1 MKYLLILFRAG
12 RTAGDSRTGECE
24 VEQVRPQNLHH
35 QPAGGPGG
43 GGCSVQ
49 AESSIAGIHH
59 RGQFMHCQIANGHS
73 SFVFHDFKHILII
86 DMIGIILCVLVICNK
101 SSRHI

>member
-1 MKYLLILFRAG
+1 MIYLLILFSAG

-43 GGCSVQ
+43 GGRSVQ
-49 AESSIAGIHH
+49 AESGTAGIHH
-59 RGQFMHCQIANGHS
+59 RGQFMHCQIVIHHLC
-73 SFVFHDFKHILII
+73 FMILNIF
-86 DMIGIILCVLVICNK
+86 
-101 SSRHI
+101 

>member
-1 MKYLLILFRAG
+1 MDTRLKLIWEGARQPSAMSFIRTSWDLYLHVWVSIISEIMIYLLILFRAG

-49 AESSIAGIHH
+49 AESSTAGIHH
-59 RGQFMHCQIANGHS
+59 RG
-73 SFVFHDFKHILII
+73 
-86 DMIGIILCVLVICNK
+86 
-101 SSRHI
+101 

>member
-49 AESSIAGIHH
+49 AESSTAGINN
-59 RGQFMHCQIANGHS
+59 RGQFMHCQVVYHGFTH
-73 SFVFHDFKHILII
+73 FILIL
-86 DMIGIILCVLVICNK
+86 DMTNNIIRITVILKDNRMK
-101 SSRHI
+101 LY

>member
-1 MKYLLILFRAG
+1 MKLLWHGASQPSAMSFVKTSWDLYLHVWVSIISEIMIYLLILFRAG

-24 VEQVRPQNLHH
+24 VEQARPQNLHH

-43 GGCSVQ
+43 GGRSVQ

-59 RGQFMHCQIANGHS
+59 
-73 SFVFHDFKHILII
+73 
-86 DMIGIILCVLVICNK
+86 
-101 SSRHI
+101 